1 MDANLVFLLCL
12 ALILAANKV
21 DGEAE
26 VSSISNSNLNL
37 TDTNVTDSKNMA
49 KLGQVSNTKGSDGD
63 SSKSSEGNR
72 ESNKEDEAVSNSS
85 SRKKQGEECD
95 PSNMCRDEEDQFVA
109 CLRVP
114 GNDAPHLS
122 LLIQNKGKNA
132 LLVTI
137 TATAPGFV
145 QLEKNKVELLENQD
159 TKVKVSIKKGGSNDS
174 AIRLASGKG
183 HCSLEL
189 KDLAGAHETGN
200 DDDTVVVSRPWIL
213 NMRPRTLIV
222 IIIIISFL
230 LLSLV
235 IIPMIIHVY
244 RRNKSSQGNKKYQRL
259 DMELPV
265 TNTGLVTT
273 KSEQETGDDDGSW
286 NNNWGDDWDDE
297 NGHGDEEQPN
307 TPVLP
312 LTPSV
317 SSRGLASRRLSKEGW
332 KD

>member
-1 MDANLVFLLCL
+1 MDSNFVLILCI
-12 ALILAANKV
+12 ALIFAAHTTSKV
-21 DGEAE
+21 GGEEAQ
-26 VSSISNSNLNL
+26 VSSSSITNSNL
-37 TDTNVTDSKNMA
+37 TETGDSKSEG
-49 KLGQVSNTKGSDGD
+49 KEGSD
-63 SSKSSEGNR
+63 EAM
-72 ESNKEDEAVSNSS
+72 SNS
-85 SRKKQGEECD
+85 SRKKQGFHGEECD
-95 PSNMCRDEEDQFVA
+95 PSYMCTDEEDHFVA

-122 LLIQNKGKNA
+122 LLIQNIGKDA

-137 TATAPGFV
+137 TAPGFV
-145 QLEKNKVELLENQD
+145 GLEKNKVELLENED

-174 AIRLASGKG
+174 AIILASFKG

-189 KDLAGAHETGN
+189 KDLAAAHETGN
-200 DDDTVVVSRPWIL
+200 EDTAVVSRPSIL
-213 NMRPRTLIV
+213 NIRPRTLII

-230 LLSLV
+230 VVSLV

-244 RRNKSSQGNKKYQRL
+244 RNKAKGNNKYQRL

-265 TNTGLVTT
+265 SNNTDLAS
-273 KSEQETGDDDGSW
+273 KSDLEAGDDGW
-286 NNNWGDDWDDE
+286 NNNWGDDWDEE
-297 NGHGDEEQPN
+297 NGDGDEEQPN

>member
-26 VSSISNSNLNL
+26 VSSISNSNL

-49 KLGQVSNTKGSDGD
+49 GDDTKLGHVSNTKGSDGD

-72 ESNKEDEAVSNSS
+72 ESNKEDEAMSNSS

-145 QLEKNKVELLENQD
+145 QLDKNKVELLENQD

-174 AIRLASGKG
+174 AIRLTSGKG

-189 KDLAGAHETGN
+189 KDLAAGAHETGN
-200 DDDTVVVSRPWIL
+200 DDDTVFVSRPWIL

-222 IIIIISFL
+222 IIMISFL

-265 TNTGLVTT
+265 T
-273 KSEQETGDDDGSW
+273 KSEQETGDGDGSW

-297 NGHGDEEQPN
+297 NGDGDEEQPN

-317 SSRGLASRRLSKEGW
+317 SSRGLASRRLCKEGW